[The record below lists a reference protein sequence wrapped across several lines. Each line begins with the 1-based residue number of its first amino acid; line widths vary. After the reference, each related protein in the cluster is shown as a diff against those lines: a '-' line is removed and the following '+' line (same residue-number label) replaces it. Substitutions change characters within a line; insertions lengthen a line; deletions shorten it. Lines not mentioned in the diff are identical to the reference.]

1 MMLLHEVDKPGSD
14 IEEYVSSLDAIL
26 LHKIELISVVRQ
38 RLVDFYTH
46 LKVESNLQRL
56 YQTKQALLE
65 GDSNLM
71 DQYDDY
77 DNNMMDEAGIN
88 CPENYP
94 MGYGN

>member
-46 LKVESNLQRL
+46 LKVEGNLQQL
-56 YQTKQALLE
+56 YQDKQA
-65 GDSNLM
+65 
-71 DQYDDY
+71 
-77 DNNMMDEAGIN
+77 
-88 CPENYP
+88 
-94 MGYGN
+94 